1 MNVDPARPAGKAGEL
16 KEGTGSLDGNRDRL
30 RWGFAASPAL
40 LMRRVFGDGLHVM
53 PPKALITG
61 ITGQDGSYLTE
72 WLLGRGYEVHGV
84 VRRTSSLERS
94 RLSHL
99 YADGSVYN
107 QTLHLHYADLDDPT
121 TLRRVLLRVAPDEL
135 YHLAGQS
142 HVGLSF
148 DIPESTCEMTAMGTL
163 RLLEMVRDLPKPP
176 RLFHAGSSEMFGR
189 PAVAPQNE
197 ETPFQP
203 CSPYGAAKVF
213 ATQMVR
219 IYREAHGLYA
229 VNGILYNHE
238 SPRRGENFVTRKICR
253 AAAAIRDGRQKELS
267 LGDTSARR
275 DWGDARDYVRGMWLS
290 LQQDTPRDYLF
301 ASGVLHS
308 VQDVV
313 EVAFASVGLDW
324 RQHVR
329 QDSRFMR
336 PAEPTNLVG
345 DASRARAIL
354 GWKPEIGFEQLIT
367 EMTCAER
374 TQSGTAA

>member
-1 MNVDPARPAGKAGEL
+1 M
-16 KEGTGSLDGNRDRL
+16 GTGSLDGNRDRL
-30 RWGFAASPAL
+30 RWGVVASPAL
-40 LMRRVFGDGLHVM
+40 LMRRVFGDGSHVM

-163 RLLEMVRDLPKPP
+163 RLLEMVRDLPKPL

-367 EMTCAER
+367 EMTSAER
-374 TQSGTAA
+374 THSGAAT